1 MEHGAWPIRTLQNV
15 LALKER
21 SKQRRPSGT
30 PANICRHQSG
40 VQNSARSSIDFGS
53 ARVVLLGEATHGTSE
68 FYNARAAITRR
79 LIEQHGFSVV
89 AVEADWPDANR
100 VDRHVRHR
108 GPGKYDEECFARFP
122 TWMWRNEEVQ
132 TFLEW
137 LRLHNETLP
146 RDKRVEFRGL
156 DVYSLRA
163 SIAEVLTYLDRVDP
177 EAAKAARQRYACL
190 TPWQADPAWYGRAVL
205 RGEHDPCEDAV
216 VAQLRRHPRQ
226 AAAILPQGRRG
237 LSDAA
242 QNARIVLAAEQYY
255 RIMYR
260 GSTESWNLRDRH
272 MFNTLQHVMDA
283 RGPNAKAVVWAH
295 NSHIGN
301 AAATAMGWQG
311 EFNIGE
317 LCKAAYGEEAALIGF
332 GTDRGMVAAAD
343 DWNEPMRVM
352 RVLPSR
358 PDSYERIFRQTG
370 IARSLTDLRETR
382 RRSSTFCRS
391 RGWSVRSASST
402 VQTPNSTA
410 IISRPCSRTIRRLC
424 LV

>member
-1 MEHGAWPIRTLQNV
+1 
-15 LALKER
+15 
-21 SKQRRPSGT
+21 
-30 PANICRHQSG
+30 
-40 VQNSARSSIDFGS
+40 
-53 ARVVLLGEATHGTSE
+53 
-68 FYNARAAITRR
+68 
-79 LIEQHGFSVV
+79 
-89 AVEADWPDANR
+89 
-100 VDRHVRHR
+100 
-108 GPGKYDEECFARFP
+108 
-122 TWMWRNEEVQ
+122 
-132 TFLEW
+132 
-137 LRLHNETLP
+137 
-146 RDKRVEFRGL
+146 VEFRGL

-163 SIAEVLTYLDRVDP
+163 SISEVLTYLDRVDP

-216 VAQLRRHPRQ
+216 VAQLRD
-226 AAAILPQGRRG
+226 ILAKRLQYSRKDGEDY
-237 LSDAA
+237 LDAA

-370 IARSLTDLRETR
+370 IARSLTDLRKRTEVVDLLSKPRLERAIGVVYRPDTEFYSHYFEAVLPEQFDGYVWFEETKAV
-382 RRSSTFCRS
+382 TPLP
-391 RGWSVRSASST
+391 T
-402 VQTPNSTA
+402 VKPHGVPETYPFG
-410 IISRPCSRTIRRLC
+410 
-424 LV
+424 V

>member
-1 MEHGAWPIRTLQNV
+1 MADPNIAERARAEGAEQAASAIRHACEHLPAP
-15 LALKER
+15 ER
-21 SKQRRPSGT
+21 SSEFGSFFDR
-30 PANICRHQSG
+30 
-40 VQNSARSSIDFGS
+40 FGS

-163 SIAEVLTYLDRVDP
+163 SIAEVLDLPRSRRSRGGQSSTPALRLSHAVASGP
-177 EAAKAARQRYACL
+177 RLVWARGAARR
-190 TPWQADPAWYGRAVL
+190 TRP
-205 RGEHDPCEDAV
+205 
-216 VAQLRRHPRQ
+216 LRRCRGGAIAGHPRQ
-226 AAAILPQGRRG
+226 AAAILRARTARTY
-237 LSDAA
+237 LDAA

-272 MFNTLQHVMDA
+272 MFDTLQMSWTHGG
-283 RGPNAKAVVWAH
+283 RTPKLSSGRTTRI
-295 NSHIGN
+295 S
-301 AAATAMGWQG
+301 AT
-311 EFNIGE
+311 
-317 LCKAAYGEEAALIGF
+317 
-332 GTDRGMVAAAD
+332 
-343 DWNEPMRVM
+343 
-352 RVLPSR
+352 LP
-358 PDSYERIFRQTG
+358 
-370 IARSLTDLRETR
+370 R
-382 RRSSTFCRS
+382 RRWVGRVSSI
-391 RGWSVRSASST
+391 SASF
-402 VQTPNSTA
+402 A
-410 IISRPCSRTIRRLC
+410 KRPMGKKRH
-424 LV
+424 